1 MHWHHSGYYNNFSCC
16 ADVPGNIGY
25 KCAEPHTFSLFAAR
39 PSNTIILLQSPADII
54 VNEVATFT
62 CSATTRG
69 SGNLTIEWICSDGSN
84 CGSPIIDYITYGP
97 IHEKRHGYVTST
109 LQIIGATSLNVTCIV
124 NQSLASFSSRESG
137 IETRLPGLTEMLS
150 RTTQLI
156 VIPPGTPA
164 DSEEK

>member
-1 MHWHHSGYYNNFSCC
+1 M
-16 ADVPGNIGY
+16 GY
-25 KCAEPHTFSLFAAR
+25 KYAEPHTFSLFAAR
-39 PSNTIILLQSPADII
+39 PSIDIIESPADVI

-84 CGSPIIDYITYGP
+84 CGSPI
-97 IHEKRHGYVTST
+97 HEKRHGYVTST
-109 LQIIGATSLNVTCIV
+109 LQIIGATNLSVTCTV
-124 NQSLASFSSRESG
+124 NQSLASFLSRESG
-137 IETRLPGLTEMLS
+137 IETRLPLTEIILSS
-150 RTTQLI
+150 RTAQLI